1 MADINPFPVS
11 AYHGPDFFCDREDE
25 TKQLISHAQN
35 GINSTLLSIRRM
47 GKTGLIYHAFNKL
60 EGKSE
65 IECVYVDIYATQNLK
80 EFTNYL
86 NSAVLRA
93 LPEKK
98 AIGKKFLDWMKGF
111 KPVISYDPI
120 TGQPDVS
127 FEYSVPTQYEKSLQA
142 LFEFLDRQDVKILIA
157 IDEFQ
162 QITQYPEK
170 NVEALLRSFIQKLK
184 NVHFIFS
191 GSSEHLLNELFNNS
205 KRPFF
210 ASTQLI
216 HLKSIKENFYRNFIS
231 AHFEDHKRKVS
242 REALDFILAWTR
254 CHTYYTQA
262 LCNRMFS
269 TGLKQIE
276 IEHVHEECGKL
287 LNENEASY
295 YIYRNLLAPM
305 QWALLKAIAK
315 EERVY
320 HPTAR
325 QFLQQ
330 HRVGTPANVQRAL
343 EALLNKEM
351 VFVSQDEEGKYYQVY
366 DCFLSRWL
374 ENLD

>member
-1 MADINPFPVS
+1 MSKNPFSVS
-11 AYHGPDFFCDREDE
+11 SYQGPDYFCNREE
-25 TKQLISHAQN
+25 ESRQLITHAQN
-35 GINSTLLSIRRM
+35 GVNTTLLSIRRM
-47 GKTGLIYHAFNKL
+47 GKTGLIHHTFNKL
-60 EGKSE
+60 GQKSD
-65 IECVYVDIYATQNLK
+65 IECVYADIYATQNLK

-98 AIGKKFLDWMKGF
+98 EIGKRFLDWMKGF

-120 TGQPDVS
+120 SGLPEVS
-127 FEYSVPTQYEKSLQA
+127 FEYSVPRQYEHALQS
-142 LFEFLDRQDVKILIA
+142 LFEFLDQQNVKILIA

-191 GSSEHLLNELFNNS
+191 GSSEHLLNEVFNNS

-216 HLKSIKENFYRNFIS
+216 HLETIKEQHYRQFINEHFKS
-231 AHFEDHKRKVS
+231 AGRHIS

-254 CHTYYTQA
+254 SHTYYTQA

-269 TGLKQIE
+269 TGLKDIE
-276 IEHVHEECGKL
+276 IESVHEECGSL
-287 LNENEASY
+287 LNENEAGY

-315 EERVY
+315 EEKVY

-351 VFVSQDEEGKYYQVY
+351 IFATHDEDGRYYQVY

>member
-1 MADINPFPVS
+1 MNDVNPFPVS
-11 AYHGPDFFCDREDE
+11 AYHGPEFFCNREDE
-25 TKQLISHAQN
+25 TRQLITHAHN
-35 GINSTLLSIRRM
+35 GVNTTLLSIRRM
-47 GKTGLIYHAFNKL
+47 GKTGLIQHAFNKMAQKA
-60 EGKSE
+60 EM
-65 IECVYVDIYATQNLK
+65 ECVYVDIYATQNLK

-98 AIGKKFLDWMKGF
+98 PIGKKFLDWMKGF

-120 TGQPDVS
+120 SGQPDVS
-127 FEYSVPTQYEKSLQA
+127 FEYSVPRQYEQSLQS
-142 LFEFLDRQDVKILIA
+142 LFEFLDRQDTKILIA

-216 HLKSIKENFYRNFIS
+216 HLKSIKENLYRNFIA
-231 AHFEDHKRKVS
+231 AHFENNKRKIS

-276 IEHVHEECGKL
+276 IEHVHEECGKML
-287 LNENEASY
+287 SENEASY

-315 EERVY
+315 EEKVY

-325 QFLQQ
+325 QFLQA

-343 EALLNKEM
+343 EALLTKEM